1 MTMVVRKK
9 LLGGLLKSRP
19 VREIFRV
26 YVKPSRMYQEVLQD
40 FKEGAATK
48 ADKIRTAITG
58 IRAYANEY
66 MKQTIRAQKKDT
78 NPKTKK
84 FRKKLMRELAFG
96 INQLK
101 KSASKHKASEVSQEM
116 TKRGIKK
123 HYKGG
128 LMVKPKLAKR
138 GY

>member
-58 IRAYANEY
+58 IRAY
-66 MKQTIRAQKKDT
+66 
-78 NPKTKK
+78 
-84 FRKKLMRELAFG
+84 
-96 INQLK
+96 
-101 KSASKHKASEVSQEM
+101 
-116 TKRGIKK
+116 
-123 HYKGG
+123 
-128 LMVKPKLAKR
+128 
-138 GY
+138 